1 MKRQVLSGLSALAIL
16 AGAGVALAQEK
27 GPAAPSAAPGANSGN
42 GGAAMEKGGGNP
54 GASERSAPGAADHG
68 TSPRKSDA
76 ARQLPE
82 KGADKGADKAPGK
95 DKAPTQASEKDQ
107 RGTSTAKKDPDSS
120 KDRAAKDSKESSS
133 GAASGEAGKA
143 NATTEGRNDTST
155 RSHVSLNSEQRTRVQ
170 SAFKS
175 HRGSAKADV
184 NIQVRVG
191 VAVPRTITLYEV
203 PEDVVIIVPEWRRYK
218 YVLIGD
224 EICIIDPDTYEIIDV
239 IAAV

>member
-42 GGAAMEKGGGNP
+42 GDATMEKGGGNP

-68 TSPRKSDA
+68 TSAGKSEA
-76 ARQLPE
+76 ARHE
-82 KGADKGADKAPGK
+82 KGADKGGDKAPGK

-120 KDRAAKDSKESSS
+120 KDRAKESKELSS

-155 RSHVSLNSEQRTRVQ
+155 RSHVSLNGEQRTRVQ

>member
-1 MKRQVLSGLSALAIL
+1 MKKQMLSGLSALALL

-27 GPAAPSAAPGANSGN
+27 GPAAPSAAPGANAGN
-42 GGAAMEKGGGNP
+42 GGANMEKGGGNP
-54 GASERSAPGAADHG
+54 GASERSAPRAAEHG
-68 TSPRKSDA
+68 TSSGKSEA
-76 ARQLPE
+76 IR

-120 KDRAAKDSKESSS
+120 KDRAPKESSKESSS

-143 NATTEGRNDTST
+143 NATAEGRNDTSS
-155 RSHVSLNSEQRTRVQ
+155 RSHISLDGEQRTRVQ

-218 YVLIGD
+218 YVLFGD

>member
-1 MKRQVLSGLSALAIL
+1 VRRRPRTPAT
-16 AGAGVALAQEK
+16 
-27 GPAAPSAAPGANSGN
+27 AAPAWKRAAAIRAHRNAPPPALPNAEHHPARARLPGSF
-42 GGAAMEKGGGNP
+42 
-54 GASERSAPGAADHG
+54 
-68 TSPRKSDA
+68 PRK
-76 ARQLPE
+76 ARTRAQTKLR
-82 KGADKGADKAPGK
+82 AR
-95 DKAPTQASEKDQ
+95 TRLRQASEKDQ

-120 KDRAAKDSKESSS
+120 KNRAAKDSKESSS

-143 NATTEGRNDTST
+143 NAPAEGRNDTST
-155 RSHVSLNSEQRTRVQ
+155 RSHATLNGEQRARVQ

-175 HRGSAKADV
+175 HRGSAKADA